1 MELFFVTRG
10 IKNQV
15 DILIKSLETWT
26 HPMPRKNI
34 KTNIIEQGG
43 VQGGVRPLQIWS
55 YVFPKE
61 QLNLVLNRIRPSTE
75 FTGDQANL
83 NKYAMFF
90 RKILGAEKIPD
101 WDKEAPRQAVEFGPD
116 VQRLGVGLRTD
127 PIKIFGD
134 YEYEAL

>member
-15 DILIKSLETWT
+15 EMFIKGLETWT
-26 HPMPRKNI
+26 HPIPRKNI

-43 VQGGVRPLQIWS
+43 VQGGVRPHQLWS

-61 QLNLVLNRIRPSTE
+61 QLDLVLNRIRPNKE
-75 FTGDQANL
+75 FTGSQANL
-83 NKYAMFF
+83 NKYASFF
-90 RKILGAEKIPD
+90 RKILGAEKIPE
-101 WDKEAPRQAVEFGPD
+101 WDRDAPRQAVEFGPD
-116 VQRLGVGLRTD
+116 VQRFGIGLKED

-134 YEYEAL
+134 WEYEGL

>member
-1 MELFFVTRG
+1 
-10 IKNQV
+10 
-15 DILIKSLETWT
+15 
-26 HPMPRKNI
+26 MPRKNI

-43 VQGGVRPLQIWS
+43 VQGGIRPLQIWS

-90 RKILGAEKIPD
+90 RKILGAQTIPK
-101 WDKEAPRQAVEFGPD
+101 WDDKAGRVAVELGPD

-134 YEYEAL
+134 WEYEGL